1 MIRVAEHI
9 SGTTGIVITV
19 LEKLSRFQ
27 IQMSGTPVSFNRRVF
42 LAAVR
47 QRRPWLSR
55 KSPPSVID
63 LLVVGEGHKI
73 FAGKLFQGFAG
84 WRPIASFAAGRQAFA
99 YVAKCTPIVLPKAP
113 HPI

>member
-1 MIRVAEHI
+1 MRSHTACSVSGLMIQVAEHI

-47 QRRPWLSR
+47 QVSASCRRL
-55 KSPPSVID
+55 
-63 LLVVGEGHKI
+63 
-73 FAGKLFQGFAG
+73 
-84 WRPIASFAAGRQAFA
+84 
-99 YVAKCTPIVLPKAP
+99 
-113 HPI
+113 